1 MRIAPTIDKDA
12 YPFVETNDLEASF
25 ELASVLIGLGHRRIG
40 LINGLEQ
47 LIGTKPF
54 NTDSDGDG
62 LGDGVE
68 FPLAGISMSDPCD
81 GPNVQCDLATLFSDS
96 FE

>member
-1 MRIAPTIDKDA
+1 MEAAGYTSA
-12 YPFVETNDLEASF
+12 YPAGSNMH
-25 ELASVLIGLGHRRIG
+25 IGYAYRNVDSDSDG